1 MSLIFAKK
9 DMFENICIVSDTR
22 LNHEASRKLPA
33 YSDYQKNGGLK
44 LFLVNNNKA
53 AIAFAGC
60 SVEAQEAFDQ
70 IEVSSFSISQALEVL
85 SSSSFAKNTD
95 YLVCDA
101 VENVIYRISEAQVT
115 TPNFAY
121 IGDFDGYQLLTK
133 NIQHSSGLDELESAM
148 NIVID
153 NSKVKTV
160 GGYCISS
167 ISSDG
172 EFRYIQKHVFSQF
185 KGRIEISNT
194 PTQLPIISNSKN
206 DTYSYVWT
214 GDKHGF
220 GFYFYEAK
228 LGLIYMPLK
237 IQPVEVLTG
246 IGFHEFDENLK
257 KYKLKLPV
265 KIGSVSSEEE
275 MIDFSYNLYQAGQYQ
290 RCIEKITSL
299 GSKLNDHPQVYF
311 QANYLLGCCYKELGI
326 AADRQGFKESY
337 ELLEKAVK
345 HFILLINDYK
355 PDYSVQTNMAIAYY
369 YLGHV
374 TEDLVARK
382 TCFNRAV
389 NCNTNAVNL
398 DCKQVLPYHN
408 RASANYELLR
418 FCRNSGELNCAI
430 QSIVSDC
437 ELALSLDPKHQI
449 SASLKM
455 HVLSMRA

>member
-1 MSLIFAKK
+1 MSLIFVKK

-22 LNHEASRKLPA
+22 LNHEVSRKLPA

-44 LFLVNNNKA
+44 LFLVNNNKV

-60 SVEAQEAFDQ
+60 SIEAQEAFDQ
-70 IEVSSFSISQALEVL
+70 IEVNSFSISQTLEVL

-101 VENVIYRISEAQVT
+101 VEKAIYKISEAQVS

-153 NSKVKTV
+153 NSKIKTV

-167 ISSDG
+167 ITSDG
-172 EFRYIQKHVFSQF
+172 EFRYIQKHAFSQF
-185 KGRIEISNT
+185 KGRIEISDT
-194 PTQLPIISNSKN
+194 PTQLSMISNSKN

-220 GFYFYEAK
+220 AFYFYEAK
-228 LGLIYMPLK
+228 LGLIYTPLK
-237 IQPVEVLTG
+237 IKPVEVLTA
-246 IGFHEFDENLK
+246 IRFHEFDEKLK
-257 KYKLKLPV
+257 KYNLKLPV

-275 MIDFSYNLYQAGQYQ
+275 IIDFSYDLYRSGQYQ
-290 RCIEKITSL
+290 RCIDKITPL
-299 GSKLNDHPQVYF
+299 GSKLNDHLQVYF

-326 AADRQGFKESY
+326 AAERQSSKESY

-369 YLGHV
+369 SLGHV
-374 TEDLVARK
+374 TEDLVAKK
-382 TCFNRAV
+382 TCFHGAV

-408 RASANYELLR
+408 RASANYQLLR
-418 FCRNSGELNCAI
+418 FCRNSDERNRAI

-437 ELALSLDPKHQI
+437 ERVFSLDPKHQI
-449 SASLKM
+449 SISLKM
-455 HVLSMRA
+455 HVLSMRV